1 MTAPDRPR
9 PDLSSF
15 THVRDPRL
23 RRFLGHYLDLRGDG
37 RVPSRSR
44 LSPLDIPEVLGFV
57 FLYDF
62 DPETGDFTMRLAG
75 QHVASMLLTARAGTP
90 LSRVFPPDV
99 YPSVRE
105 RYLRACTEPS
115 VMHNI
120 GRVFHHMGGGGIG
133 ERLAMPLLGEDGRPR
148 FLIGATVYQVD
159 AVAAVPPAGEPPA
172 IVTFTPL

>member
-1 MTAPDRPR
+1 MSAPDRPR

-23 RRFLGHYLDLRGDG
+23 RRFLGHYLDLRGAG
-37 RVPSRSR
+37 RVPPRSR
-44 LSPLDIPEVLGFV
+44 LSPLDIPDVLGFV

-62 DPETGDFTMRLAG
+62 DPDIRDFTMRLAG
-75 QHVASMLLTARAGTP
+75 QHVASMLLTAKAGTP

-115 VMHNI
+115 VMHNV
-120 GRVFHHMGGGGIG
+120 GRVFHHMGGTGIG
-133 ERLAMPLLGEDGRPR
+133 ERLAMPLLGEDGVVR
-148 FLIGATVYQVD
+148 FLIGATVYVVD
-159 AVAAVPPAGEPPA
+159 ADTAMPPAGEPPA
-172 IVTFTPL
+172 SIAFTPL